1 MHHLDVRHQYLPVEL
16 ALVCLDVHQAPVL
29 ADEPVAPRRSRVL
42 RRGAQVVVLVG
53 PRVGRVL
60 DGMSREQ
67 GLVTVDDRQTLGGHL
82 DQLLPAQVDLAKI
95 GGQVDAGRQ
104 LLRLEV
110 LQTNL
115 VLLVDEG
122 QTLGGDS
129 PIGESSVEEDGPL
142 L

>member
-1 MHHLDVRHQYLPVEL
+1 
-16 ALVCLDVHQAPVL
+16 
-29 ADEPVAPRRSRVL
+29 
-42 RRGAQVVVLVG
+42 
-53 PRVGRVL
+53 
-60 DGMSREQ
+60 MS
-67 GLVTVDDRQTLGGHL
+67 
-82 DQLLPAQVDLAKI
+82 AQVDLTEI
-95 GGQVDAGRQ
+95 GGQVDAGRE

-129 PIGESSVEEDGPL
+129 PIGEPSVEEDGPL

>member
-1 MHHLDVRHQYLPVEL
+1 MLEVIYLPE
-16 ALVCLDVHQAPVL
+16 VC
-29 ADEPVAPRRSRVL
+29 
-42 RRGAQVVVLVG
+42 
-53 PRVGRVL
+53 
-60 DGMSREQ
+60 
-67 GLVTVDDRQTLGGHL
+67 
-82 DQLLPAQVDLAKI
+82 
-95 GGQVDAGRQ
+95 GQINRWRQ

-129 PIGESSVEEDGPL
+129 PIGEPSVEEDGPL

>member
-1 MHHLDVRHQYLPVEL
+1 M
-16 ALVCLDVHQAPVL
+16 
-29 ADEPVAPRRSRVL
+29 
-42 RRGAQVVVLVG
+42 VVLLG

-67 GLVTVDDRQTLGGHL
+67 GLVTVDDGQTLGGHL
-82 DQLLPAQVDLAKI
+82 DQLLPAQVDLAEV
-95 GGQVDAGRQ
+95 GSQVDAGRQ

-115 VLLVDEG
+115 VLPVDGG
-122 QTLGGDS
+122 QTLGRDS
-129 PIGESSVEEDGPL
+129 PIGELSVEEDGPL

>member
-1 MHHLDVRHQYLPVEL
+1 M
-16 ALVCLDVHQAPVL
+16 
-29 ADEPVAPRRSRVL
+29 
-42 RRGAQVVVLVG
+42 
-53 PRVGRVL
+53 
-60 DGMSREQ
+60 
-67 GLVTVDDRQTLGGHL
+67 
-82 DQLLPAQVDLAKI
+82 DLTEI
-95 GGQVDAGRQ
+95 GGQVDAGRE

-129 PIGESSVEEDGPL
+129 PIGEPSVEEDGPL